1 MAKRAKKKK
10 RSTGSTIALNK
21 KAGHDYFIE
30 ERYEAGIVLQGWE
43 VKALRA
49 GHLNIKESYV
59 TVKNGEA
66 FIFGSTINPLLS
78 ASTHVNPEPRRTR
91 KLLLHRH
98 ELSKLI
104 GLIERKGYTL
114 VATAMYWKKGKAKL
128 EIGVAKG
135 KKQHDKRASL
145 KERDWKRDQQ
155 RAMKER

>member
-135 KKQHDKRASL
+135 KKLHDKRASL

>member
-104 GLIERKGYTL
+104 GLIERKGYTI

-135 KKQHDKRASL
+135 KKLHDKRASL

>member
-78 ASTHVNPEPRRTR
+78 ASTHVHPEPRRTR

-114 VATAMYWKKGKAKL
+114 VATAMYWKRGKAKL

>member
-1 MAKRAKKKK
+1 MAKRTKNKK

-78 ASTHVNPEPRRTR
+78 ASTHVHPEPRRTR

-98 ELSKLI
+98 ELNKLI

-135 KKQHDKRASL
+135 KKLHDKRASL

>member
-1 MAKRAKKKK
+1 MAKRTKKKK

-78 ASTHVNPEPRRTR
+78 ASTHVHPEPRRTR

-98 ELSKLI
+98 ELNKLI

-135 KKQHDKRASL
+135 KKLHDKRASL

>member
-78 ASTHVNPEPRRTR
+78 ASTHVNPDPRRTR

-104 GLIERKGYTL
+104 GLIERKGYTI

-135 KKQHDKRASL
+135 KKLHDKRASL